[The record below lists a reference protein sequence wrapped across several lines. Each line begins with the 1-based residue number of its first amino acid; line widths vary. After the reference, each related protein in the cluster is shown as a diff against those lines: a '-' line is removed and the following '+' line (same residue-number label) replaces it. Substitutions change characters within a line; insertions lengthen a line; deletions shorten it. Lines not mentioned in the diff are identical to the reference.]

1 MFARATRA
9 ACAMDGHPRTRRR
22 RFPGPHPDASRV
34 CQARSSDAGG
44 EGDWDA
50 AQDKL
55 VTFPD
60 PRSDLP
66 PLDRLGGF
74 RSDGRRLYRR
84 ALVAVQT
91 VTGGETA
98 WIYHMAHVRQGQRVR
113 GDTWPSSAVHDDIAW
128 NRELPWR
135 LTKALHIGGRGVVS
149 LMSCLFASTMPH
161 SEKCLVAAIAVRA
174 VVERDHTRPES
185 GSGDQLQPEG
195 SGEQPHHVRSARQ
208 VPLPQVTDRQ
218 S

>member
-34 CQARSSDAGG
+34 RQARSSDAGG

-84 ALVAVQT
+84 ALMAAGTSSGVEVAWGYRVAR
-91 VTGGETA
+91 VDPD
-98 WIYHMAHVRQGQRVR
+98 QRLCGRARCVDR
-113 GDTWPSSAVHDDIAW
+113 KRIA
-128 NRELPWR
+128 
-135 LTKALHIGGRGVVS
+135 
-149 LMSCLFASTMPH
+149 
-161 SEKCLVAAIAVRA
+161 
-174 VVERDHTRPES
+174 
-185 GSGDQLQPEG
+185 
-195 SGEQPHHVRSARQ
+195 
-208 VPLPQVTDRQ
+208 
-218 S
+218 